1 MKIIIPT
8 HENHNGD
15 TFRELVIMWKEKGLC
30 DIEYKNIRNVWLNN
44 YEDILLYDRPTLE
57 HFGRQ
62 KFNFALFGNTVPSI
76 PNSSSWIFWARRPRL
91 LENIKKQ
98 RKGWNHRNIESIF
111 LGKVENPLQYKKRTP
126 LNWSEA
132 IEKFE
137 MPVSQGYPI
146 ADYKY
151 TQQQYLE
158 LLTKSKYGL
167 CLPGYG
173 PKCNREIEL
182 MGLGVIPILTPGIDI
197 TYYNPLEENTHYIR
211 IEGPADIKNKIQNI
225 NQEKWEF
232 MSNECIKW
240 YEKNCSV
247 QGSFNTTCEILEK
260 NNIKI

>member
-57 HFGRQ
+57 HFGGQ

-111 LGKVENPLQYKKRTP
+111 
-126 LNWSEA
+126 
-132 IEKFE
+132 
-137 MPVSQGYPI
+137 
-146 ADYKY
+146 
-151 TQQQYLE
+151 
-158 LLTKSKYGL
+158 
-167 CLPGYG
+167 
-173 PKCNREIEL
+173 
-182 MGLGVIPILTPGIDI
+182 
-197 TYYNPLEENTHYIR
+197 
-211 IEGPADIKNKIQNI
+211 
-225 NQEKWEF
+225 
-232 MSNECIKW
+232 
-240 YEKNCSV
+240 
-247 QGSFNTTCEILEK
+247 
-260 NNIKI
+260 